1 MSKQVSKEENTEL
14 SLRFKSR
21 YTGLKRP
28 VTTAARTITDKKGQ
42 RSQPSKKQETRN
54 KAKKNHKMISRCLE
68 SLKVP
73 PDWMGF
79 SAFELQQL
87 SPSFLVTECSSIFL
101 ENEFSAIK

>member
-1 MSKQVSKEENTEL
+1 MSKQVSREEKTGL
-14 SLRFKSR
+14 SLRFKRR
-21 YTGLKRP
+21 YTGLKSP

-54 KAKKNHKMISRCLE
+54 KARKNHKMISRCLE

-79 SAFELQQL
+79 SVFELQNL
-87 SPSFLVTECSSIFL
+87 SPSFLVTGRSPIFL
-101 ENEFSAIK
+101 ENEFFAIK